1 MDGVHTVGRT
11 FAPSQTVRDGN
22 APAAT
27 FPAGISELFGWI
39 GIDVGEWSEF
49 SDISAAVGAT
59 PTAGERRLAAAVAGA
74 AAGYTCGPVEGG
86 RVAAIS
92 GALAYPGGHPV
103 CGVDDGRRAPG
114 GERVGAIAASVGAIA
129 HESGARRRAARD
141 ETPCEVTGTACDMH
155 FSMHVLGAGVSHWHS
170 IAALGII
177 LMPTLRVGGQ
187 LVPVRIADTFISR
200 FLGVWASRG
209 LEPVLLLNCRSV
221 HSFGLRRS
229 LQVIFFDRGFRVI
242 SVRPVLRPW
251 RIAFVSGAA
260 HVLESPL
267 SLPIRRGE
275 VIPLLDSHRR
285 GVALRG
291 VALNGKALPES
302 DQRAPRGVA
311 FVEALMTLPLLLFI
325 GFVVIQ
331 IGLLWHAKY
340 AVIHAVHV
348 AARHASVHH
357 GSDQAI
363 RDGVIQGLMPFVSKA
378 DDVSELPSALFRSA
392 SELALGQAMGWIRW
406 EVLSPTRQSFVDWGS
421 AADPVLSPGS
431 TSQEVEIP
439 AVGLMGL
446 TRRRLPF
453 SGVRERVGGL
463 PVGVVSGQTLV
474 EANNLKINLRVGVP
488 LQLPVAGRLLA
499 RSLSWWSG
507 CGWSLSPRSDQLGLI
522 SYGAGADASL
532 ISNSLECRALAA
544 RDIHGK
550 WQPRWPVEASAVIQ
564 MQSNARRSG
573 MVLRDRQSQ
582 TPVEA
587 R

>member
-1 MDGVHTVGRT
+1 M
-11 FAPSQTVRDGN
+11 
-22 APAAT
+22 PA
-27 FPAGISELFGWI
+27 
-39 GIDVGEWSEF
+39 
-49 SDISAAVGAT
+49 
-59 PTAGERRLAAAVAGA
+59 
-74 AAGYTCGPVEGG
+74 
-86 RVAAIS
+86 
-92 GALAYPGGHPV
+92 
-103 CGVDDGRRAPG
+103 
-114 GERVGAIAASVGAIA
+114 
-129 HESGARRRAARD
+129 
-141 ETPCEVTGTACDMH
+141 M
-155 FSMHVLGAGVSHWHS
+155 
-170 IAALGII
+170 
-177 LMPTLRVGGQ
+177 RVGGR
-187 LVPVRIADTFISR
+187 LIPVRIADTFISR

-209 LEPVLLLNCRSV
+209 REPVLLLNCRSV

-229 LQVIFFDRGFRVI
+229 LQVVFFDCEFRVI
-242 SVRPVLRPW
+242 SVQPVLRPW

-260 HVLESPL
+260 HVLESPS
-267 SLPIRRGE
+267 SLPIRGGE
-275 VIPLLDSHRR
+275 VIPLLECHRR
-285 GVALRG
+285 E
-291 VALNGKALPES
+291 VALNGEVLPES
-302 DQRAPRGVA
+302 DHGAPRGAA
-311 FVEALMTLPLLLFI
+311 FVEALMTLPILLFI

-357 GSDQAI
+357 GSDHAI

-421 AADPVLSPGS
+421 AADPLLSPGS
-431 TSQEVEIP
+431 TPQEVEIP

-446 TRRRLPF
+446 TRRRLPS

-522 SYGAGADASL
+522 SFGVGADASL

-544 RDIHGK
+544 RDIHGN

-564 MQSNARRSG
+564 MQSNARRSV

-587 R
+587 P